1 MVSGACPSDRLL
13 TAKQACRFSSIAF
26 FTKSKCLLAVVMLS
40 GHAPPKRRIASFQ
53 GLIYPGVMVAFAR
66 TRYMVRVAMAVAV
79 LFTWS
84 LTACRLSPSGS
95 VGDPSDN
102 LVPDPE
108 RVPSHITRI
117 AVWYPS
123 TDDRDAA
130 YGYMKLEQAT
140 FHLKKRR
147 SGIRIVERRY
157 LETVRD
163 EQRLQVSGKVADDSA
178 MHIGKW
184 LGADSLVMFQIDQP
198 RWQDRLSARY
208 YERMAPVVVSIKI
221 LAVETGEVLYY
232 DIVRI
237 VPGFPAAKWERYG
250 NDAELRSTVR
260 ASLDRA
266 VSVAIAH
273 LDHSFR

>member
-1 MVSGACPSDRLL
+1 MVSDYHYLHFPYQSCSFCVGNCHH
-13 TAKQACRFSSIAF
+13 C
-26 FTKSKCLLAVVMLS
+26 LAVVILS
-40 GHAPPKRRIASFQ
+40 GHAPPKRRIAS
-53 GLIYPGVMVAFAR
+53 LKRLTYPDVMVAFAR
-66 TRYMVRVAMAVAV
+66 TRHAVRMATAVAV
-79 LFTWS
+79 LLAWS
-84 LTACRLSPSGS
+84 LTACRLSPSS
-95 VGDPSDN
+95 SLGDPSDH
-102 LVPDPE
+102 LVPDPD

-117 AVWYPS
+117 SVWYPS
-123 TDDRDAA
+123 TEDRDAA

-198 RWQDRLSARY
+198 RWQDRLLARY
-208 YERMAPVVVSIKI
+208 YERMAPVVVSVKI
-221 LAVETGEVLYY
+221 IAVETGEVLYY

-237 VPGFPAAKWERYG
+237 MPVSQAAKWERYG
-250 NDAELRSTVR
+250 SDAELQSTVR

-266 VSVAIAH
+266 VSIAIAH
-273 LDHSFR
+273 LDQSFR

>member
-1 MVSGACPSDRLL
+1 
-13 TAKQACRFSSIAF
+13 
-26 FTKSKCLLAVVMLS
+26 
-40 GHAPPKRRIASFQ
+40 
-53 GLIYPGVMVAFAR
+53 VAFAR
-66 TRYMVRVAMAVAV
+66 TRQGVRMATAVAV
-79 LFTWS
+79 LFAWS

-95 VGDPSDN
+95 IGDSLDH
-102 LVPDPE
+102 LVPAPDP
-108 RVPSHITRI
+108 VPSHIARL

-123 TDDRDAA
+123 TEDRDTA
-130 YGYMKLEQAT
+130 YGYKKLEQAT

-163 EQRLQVSGKVADDSA
+163 EQRLQTSGRVADESA

-198 RWQDRLSARY
+198 RWRDRLLARD

-221 LAVETGEVLYY
+221 IAVETGEVLYY

-237 VPGFPAAKWERYG
+237 IPVPPLGKSERHV
-250 NDAELRSTVR
+250 NDTELQSTVR
-260 ASLDRA
+260 AGLDRA

-273 LDHSFR
+273 LDQSFR

>member
-1 MVSGACPSDRLL
+1 MA
-13 TAKQACRFSSIAF
+13 
-26 FTKSKCLLAVVMLS
+26 
-40 GHAPPKRRIASFQ
+40 
-53 GLIYPGVMVAFAR
+53 AFAR
-66 TRYMVRVAMAVAV
+66 TRHVVRVATAVAA
-79 LFTWS
+79 LFAWS

-95 VGDPSDN
+95 AGDSSDHF
-102 LVPDPE
+102 VPESDP
-108 RVPSHITRI
+108 VPSHIARL

-123 TDDRDAA
+123 TEDHDTS
-130 YGYMKLEQAT
+130 YGYKKLEQAI

-163 EQRLQVSGKVADDSA
+163 EQRLQISGRVADDSA

-184 LGADSLVMFQIDQP
+184 LGADSLAVFQIDQP
-198 RWQDRLSARY
+198 RWRDRLLARD

-221 LAVETGEVLYY
+221 IAVETGEILYY

-237 VPGFPAAKWERYG
+237 IPAPPLGKSERYV
-250 NDAELRSTVR
+250 NDIELQSTVR
-260 ASLDRA
+260 AGLDRA

-273 LDHSFR
+273 LDQSFR